1 MAGQGVHCFEADVPD
16 EEPVFLINM
25 LNLIE
30 KIYWPTFCY
39 SVLSKK
45 TLNAKGVKMKK
56 VIIGIAMAVCFNM
69 GFAICGAGNYTT
81 TGSMPAIAF
90 EKAFAADSAPNTLTL
105 HKQPA
110 PEASIFSW
118 TMVLYLSVAVII
130 IISIRRNTYV

>member
-1 MAGQGVHCFEADVPD
+1 
-16 EEPVFLINM
+16 M
-25 LNLIE
+25 LNLN
-30 KIYWPTFCY
+30 KKAHWLAFCC
-39 SVLSKK
+39 SVCTKK

-69 GFAICGAGNYTT
+69 GFGFSGAGNHPT
-81 TGSMPAIAF
+81 TGSMPGISI
-90 EKAFAADSAPNTLTL
+90 EKAFAADSAIAPNTLKL

-118 TMVLYLSVAVII
+118 TMILYLSVAVII